1 MTATPSRPYSPFAR
15 SARPAHP
22 LPVRQG
28 PPPTGPVPAQ
38 RDRAEDA
45 GSTQAHRSGARRS
58 GTQKPGAH
66 QSSTSGASGA
76 SAAGPVSSPHGPVP
90 AIPPSEP
97 STPTTR
103 SSRSSGSF
111 AAARDLL
118 TVVALPVLAALVL
131 PAAFAGGGT
140 RRWFGGRAEGQR
152 AEAQAAKD
160 AAAAAFYELDTA
172 QRDLRISIETITAV
186 DDSPAARR
194 AVSDFE
200 ALGRR
205 IDEASQKYITAV
217 DAHDLDRDELEAS
230 VAARAR
236 TELTAAKDELGRV
249 KTELDRFEQG
259 LGPLLGKAETQ
270 LARLAPAVERA
281 RQSLLAASNALDAV
295 RQSGLRADDL
305 AARLATLG
313 PELTKL
319 NQGAGQHGVPETLER
334 AERVSRE
341 AGAVRAEAERLPER
355 AAEIDH
361 RLVSLRTRA
370 QSLTTRAGQ
379 VEPVLSELRRRFSAA
394 CWQDLQHVPD
404 AAEENVRQAEAK
416 LKEAR
421 AAREAQ
427 RWPDATALLAT
438 VRALLNNTDEAVSA
452 AGDRLRRLNAVQKD
466 PQAEIDRTR
475 FAIRD
480 AQRLAM
486 AGRSTPDPRQA
497 RPLDESVARLD
508 RAVATLE
515 GRHPD
520 YWHFLTE
527 TEAVRQTVAGVVSQI
542 REERGGV

>member
-1 MTATPSRPYSPFAR
+1 MTL
-15 SARPAHP
+15 P
-22 LPVRQG
+22 L
-28 PPPTGPVPAQ
+28 
-38 RDRAEDA
+38 
-45 GSTQAHRSGARRS
+45 
-58 GTQKPGAH
+58 
-66 QSSTSGASGA
+66 
-76 SAAGPVSSPHGPVP
+76 
-90 AIPPSEP
+90 
-97 STPTTR
+97 
-103 SSRSSGSF
+103 
-111 AAARDLL
+111 
-118 TVVALPVLAALVL
+118 LAALVL

-140 RRWFGGRAEGQR
+140 RRWFGGRSESQR

-205 IDEASQKYITAV
+205 IDEASGKYIEAV

-230 VAARAR
+230 VAAHAR
-236 TELTAAKDELGRV
+236 TELTAAKDELNRV
-249 KTELDRFEQG
+249 KGELDRYAQG

-281 RQSLLAASNALDAV
+281 RQALLAASNALDDV
-295 RQSGLRADDL
+295 RGSGLTADDL
-305 AARLATLG
+305 AARLAALG

-370 QSLTTRAGQ
+370 QALTTRAGQ
-379 VEPVLSELRRRFSAA
+379 VEPVLSELRRRFTAA

-404 AAEENVRQAEAK
+404 HAAENVRQAELK
-416 LKEAR
+416 LKEAQ
-421 AAREAQ
+421 AARDAQ
-427 RWPDATALLAT
+427 RWPDATSLLST
-438 VRALLNNTDEAVSA
+438 VRALLNSTDEAVSA
-452 AGDRLRRLNAVQKD
+452 AGDRLRRLNAVAKD
-466 PQAEIDRTR
+466 PQQEIDRTR
-475 FAIRD
+475 FALRD

-486 AGRSTPDPRQA
+486 AGRNTPDPRHA
-497 RPLDESVARLD
+497 RPLDDAVARLD
-508 RAVATLE
+508 RAVSSLE

-520 YWHFLTE
+520 FWHFLTE
-527 TEAVRQTVAGVVSQI
+527 TEAVRGAAARVVSQI
-542 REERGGV
+542 RGERGAGA